1 MVIARTQCAA
11 ALLVPQAPATCLDPR
26 RGVCFGP
33 SAVRILFLNP
43 VGILGGAER
52 ALLDLMACLKQQ
64 DSTLSLHLLAGTAGP
79 LLDEAR
85 ALGVDARL
93 LPLPEH
99 LSTLGDTALR
109 GHGPLEALRFARRL
123 APTSGLLVDHGRALR
138 RDVAD
143 ISPDLVHSNGIKTHL
158 LSAATAG
165 LPLKRVWHIH
175 DFLGERPLV
184 RRALRLL
191 SPLAS
196 AAIANSRAVGDDAR
210 EVLFRVPVHV
220 VYNGVDTTH
229 FSPGPADGAQL
240 DRLAGLPEAP
250 EGTLRVGLVATY
262 ARWKGQDVFL
272 EAAATLT
279 RLYPT
284 LPVRFYLVGAPLYQ
298 TPGSQFSEDELR
310 RLIASR
316 GLAQRVGLVPFQP
329 HPASVYRALDVFV
342 HASTRREPFGLT
354 IAEALACGRP
364 AIVSSASGAA
374 EALTN
379 GTDALLIPPGNVH
392 ALVQAMRTLLEDAA
406 LRARLGTAARLT
418 AAASFSR
425 ERYASEVLALYRTLV
440 RSSPPFESRG
450 VPIP

>member
-1 MVIARTQCAA
+1 MRV
-11 ALLVPQAPATCLDPR
+11 
-26 RGVCFGP
+26 
-33 SAVRILFLNP
+33 LFLNP

-64 DSTLSLHLLAGTAGP
+64 DATLSLHLLAGTAGP

-93 LPLPEH
+93 LPLPEQ
-99 LSTLGDTALR
+99 LSTLGDSALR

-123 APTSGLLVDHGRALR
+123 APAPGHLADHGRALR
-138 RDVAD
+138 RDVAEVG
-143 ISPDLVHSNGIKTHL
+143 PDLVHSNGIKTHL

-210 EVLFRVPVHV
+210 DVLFRVPVHV
-220 VYNGVDTTH
+220 VYNGVDTAH
-229 FSPGPADGAQL
+229 FSPGPAEGAKL
-240 DRLAGLPEAP
+240 DLLAGLPVAP
-250 EGTLRVGLVATY
+250 SGTLRVGLVSTY
-262 ARWKGQDVFL
+262 ARWKGQDAFL

-279 RLYPT
+279 RLHPA

-316 GLAQRVGLVPFQP
+316 GMSARVGLVPFQS

-374 EALTN
+374 EALTD
-379 GTDALLIPPGNVH
+379 GVDALLIPPGDVH
-392 ALVQAMRTLLEDAA
+392 ALVQALRALLEDPA
-406 LRARLGTAARLT
+406 LRARLGTAARST
-418 AAASFSR
+418 VAARFSR
-425 ERYASEVLALYRTLV
+425 ERYASEVLTLYRALA
-440 RSSPPFESRG
+440 RSAPLPEGRG
-450 VPIP
+450 APIP